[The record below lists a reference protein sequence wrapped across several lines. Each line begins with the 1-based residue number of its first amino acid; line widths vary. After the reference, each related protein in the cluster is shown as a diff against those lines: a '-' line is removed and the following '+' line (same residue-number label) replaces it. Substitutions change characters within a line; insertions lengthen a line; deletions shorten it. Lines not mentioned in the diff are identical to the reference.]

1 MCLPLL
7 NYIITTYV
15 FFAAVY
21 VVLTGTYDVRRKMQF
36 TKRSKSVD
44 IGTAERKKRER
55 EREKERKKGPANVK
69 LKSANSIEN

>member
-44 IGTAERKKRER
+44 IGTAERK
-55 EREKERKKGPANVK
+55 ERKKERGKRRERKDPPM
-69 LKSANSIEN
+69 SS